1 MKVPVIIFL
10 AAIVLLLIVA
20 YLAKAPEERFG
31 SKAYHMLLLG
41 LMRLDMAVT
50 QGVRYIRLGMERVFK
65 SYHPNHMEETIH
77 RKEQRIREYRT
88 RNLNEAAGKGRR
100 RYKRK
105 ILD

>member
-1 MKVPVIIFL
+1 MRIPVIIFL
-10 AAIVLLLIVA
+10 IAVVLLLIVA
-20 YLAKAPEERFG
+20 YLAKAPEERWG
-31 SKAYHMLLLG
+31 GRLYHILLLG
-41 LMRLDMAVT
+41 LMRLDMAFT
-50 QGVRYIRLGMERVFK
+50 QGVRCIGLGLERVFK
-65 SYHPNHMEETIH
+65 GYHPNHMEETIH